1 MECHLK
7 EMSSELALICCGGKK
22 NQHVHDLAVFASVQ
36 FVTSKLKGGQLEQ
49 T

>member
-1 MECHLK
+1 MSPERNVIRAGTDHLW
-7 EMSSELALICCGGKK
+7 GKK

-36 FVTSKLKGGQLEQ
+36 FVTSKLKGGQPEQ